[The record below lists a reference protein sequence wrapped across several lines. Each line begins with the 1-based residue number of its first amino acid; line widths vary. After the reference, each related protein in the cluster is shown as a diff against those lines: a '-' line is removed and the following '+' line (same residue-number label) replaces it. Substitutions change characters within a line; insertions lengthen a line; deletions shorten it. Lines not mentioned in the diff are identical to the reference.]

1 MAYSAGNLILDDEYN
16 TFVTGSADGTANIS
30 VPNVNTIW
38 TTGSGAKGYGQTGN
52 VSAVSAGT
60 TISAT
65 QWASLFG
72 TFTGI
77 ANHTGTTVT
86 SITNPTTGDTIE
98 AISTFEADL
107 TTLFNSSANAA
118 ASGSD
123 ITTNGTTTTTNS
135 WTVSATLTQ
144 TFTFADAN
152 SFRYFF
158 NAGGMIRLAYSRTG
172 GTAHSKNTEWTDL
185 LTQTGTIVLTG
196 LGATK
201 NIASTDYTG
210 TTKIGGSGTPD
221 TLATSTGA
229 YDLTTS
235 NVLLFKQFADT
246 SPYTANYIQ
255 IQAQVNDN
263 TNPTTITI
271 TTTLQDDR
279 ADDFDD
285 TVDGTL
291 TGTHVIRPPSTT
303 YLTASWGTPSM
314 NSASWSTS

>member
-16 TFVTGSADGTANIS
+16 TFVTGSADGTGNIS

-38 TTGSGAKGYGQTGN
+38 ATGSGAKGYGQTGN

-60 TISAT
+60 TITAT

-86 SITNPTTGDTIE
+86 SISNPTTGDTIE

-123 ITTNGTTTTTNS
+123 ITSNGTISTTNS
-135 WTVSATLTQ
+135 WTNTAILEQ
-144 TFTFADAN
+144 TFDFGTPDQ
-152 SFRYFF
+152 FRYFF
-158 NAGGMIRLAYSRTG
+158 NAGGMIRLAYSRAG
-172 GTAHSKNTEWTDL
+172 GSGHSKNAEWTDL
-185 LTQTGTIVLTG
+185 LTKTGTIALTG
-196 LGATK
+196 LGSTK
-201 NIASTDYTG
+201 NIAGTDYTG
-210 TTKIGGSGTPD
+210 TTKIGGSGTAD

-235 NVLLFKQFADT
+235 NTVLFKQFADT
-246 SPYTANYIQ
+246 SPYTTNYIQ
-255 IQAQVNDN
+255 IQARVNND
-263 TNPTTITI
+263 TTPTTITI
-271 TTTLQDDR
+271 TTTLDDDR

-285 TVDGTL
+285 TVNGTL

-314 NSASWSTS
+314 QSASWSTS